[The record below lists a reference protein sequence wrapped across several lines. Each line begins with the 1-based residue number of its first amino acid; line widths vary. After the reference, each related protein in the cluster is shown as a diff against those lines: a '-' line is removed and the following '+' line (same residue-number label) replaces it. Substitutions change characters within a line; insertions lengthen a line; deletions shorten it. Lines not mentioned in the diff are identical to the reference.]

1 MLAKNIIGNT
11 EVKEYLEKI
20 VNSNN
25 VLHSYLFLGTE
36 GIGKKEIAKEFAKR
50 ILCSTKEEECT
61 CKSCLCF
68 DSNNHTDLY
77 VIDNVDGQSIKIEE
91 IRKLTEKVIEKP
103 IISDKKVYIINNAET
118 MTKEAQNCLLKTLE
132 EPPEFVVIIL
142 ISSNDNLILN
152 TIKSRCMTVKFDNI
166 DKNLIKKYID
176 ENLEYGELSEDL
188 LEYING
194 SIGKAIKLKDVQEK
208 YTEIENYLK
217 KVTSL
222 DIVDFLYYGKI
233 IYDKENIS
241 DILNFMIVCLY
252 SNSKDNINYIYAIEH
267 INKCSLRLKSNSNF
281 DMCIDNMLM
290 GIWEEMNENSYRG

>member
-1 MLAKNIIGNT
+1 MLANNIIGNT

-36 GIGKKEIAKEFAKR
+36 GIGKKEIAKEFAKK
-50 ILCSTKEEECT
+50 ILCSTKEEGCT

-68 DSNNHTDLY
+68 DSNNHPDLY
-77 VIDNVDGQSIKIEE
+77 VIDYDNQSIKIDE
-91 IRKLTEKVIEKP
+91 IRTLTEKVIEKP
-103 IISDKKVYIINNAET
+103 IISEKKVYIINNAET

-152 TIKSRCMTVKFDNI
+152 TIKSRCMTIKFNNI
-166 DKNLIKKYID
+166 DNELIKKYID
-176 ENLEYGELSEDL
+176 ENLEYGELSENL
-188 LEYING
+188 LNYING
-194 SIGKAIKLKDVQEK
+194 SIGKAIKLKDVKDK

-222 DIVDFLYYGKI
+222 DIVDFLYYGKT
-233 IYDKENIS
+233 IYDKENIN
-241 DILNFMIVCLY
+241 DILNYIIVCLY
-252 SNSKDNINYIYAIEH
+252 SNSKDNVNYIYAIEH
-267 INKCSLRLKSNSNF
+267 VNKCSLRLKANSNF
-281 DMCIDNMLM
+281 DLCIDNMLM
-290 GIWEEMNENSYRG
+290 GIWEEMNENSYRS

>member
-1 MLAKNIIGNT
+1 MLANNIIGNT

-36 GIGKKEIAKEFAKR
+36 GIGKKEIAKEFAKK

-68 DSNNHTDLY
+68 DSNNHPDLY
-77 VIDNVDGQSIKIEE
+77 VIDYDNQSIKIDE
-91 IRKLTEKVIEKP
+91 IRTLTEKVIEKP
-103 IISDKKVYIINNAET
+103 IISEKKVYIINNAET

-152 TIKSRCMTVKFDNI
+152 TIKSRCMTIKFNNI
-166 DKNLIKKYID
+166 DNELIKKYID
-176 ENLEYGELSEDL
+176 ENLEYGELSENL
-188 LEYING
+188 LNYING
-194 SIGKAIKLKDVQEK
+194 SIGKAIKLKDVKDK

-222 DIVDFLYYGKI
+222 DIVDFLYYGKV
-233 IYDKENIS
+233 IYDKENIN
-241 DILNFMIVCLY
+241 DILNYIIVCLY
-252 SNSKDNINYIYAIEH
+252 SNSKDNVNYIYAIEH
-267 INKCSLRLKSNSNF
+267 VNKCSLRLKANSNF
-281 DMCIDNMLM
+281 DLCIDNMLM
-290 GIWEEMNENSYRG
+290 GIWEEMNENSYRS

>member
-1 MLAKNIIGNT
+1 MLAENVIGNT
-11 EVKEYLEKI
+11 EVKEYLEKV

-36 GIGKKEIAKEFAKR
+36 GIGKKEIAKEFAKK
-50 ILCSTKEEECT
+50 ILCGTKEENCT

-77 VIDNVDGQSIKIEE
+77 VIDYENQSIKIDE
-91 IRKLTEKVIEKP
+91 IRTLTEKVIEKP
-103 IISDKKVYIINNAET
+103 IISEKKVYIINNAET
-118 MTKEAQNCLLKTLE
+118 MTPEAQNCLLKTLE

-142 ISSNDNLILN
+142 VSSNDNLILN
-152 TIKSRCMTVKFDNI
+152 TIKSRCMTLKFNNI
-166 DKNLIKKYID
+166 DDDLIKKYIE
-176 ENLEYGELSEDL
+176 ENLEYGELSDTL
-188 LEYING
+188 LSYING
-194 SIGKAIKLKDVQEK
+194 SIGKAIKLKDVKDK

-233 IYDKENIS
+233 IYDKENIN
-241 DILNFMIVCLY
+241 DILNYIIVCLY
-252 SNSKDNINYIYAIEH
+252 SNSKDNVNYIYAIEH
-267 INKCSLRLKSNSNF
+267 VNKCSLRLKSNSNF

-290 GIWEEMNENSYRG
+290 GIWEEMNENSYRS

>member
-1 MLAKNIIGNT
+1 MLANNIIGNT

-36 GIGKKEIAKEFAKR
+36 GIGKKEIAKEFAKK
-50 ILCSTKEEECT
+50 ILCSTKEEGCT

-68 DSNNHTDLY
+68 DSNNHPDLY
-77 VIDNVDGQSIKIEE
+77 VIDYDNQSIKIDE
-91 IRKLTEKVIEKP
+91 IRTLTEKVIEKP
-103 IISDKKVYIINNAET
+103 IISEKKVYIINNAET

-152 TIKSRCMTVKFDNI
+152 TIKSRCMTIKFNNI
-166 DKNLIKKYID
+166 DNELIKKYID
-176 ENLEYGELSEDL
+176 ENLEYGELSENL
-188 LEYING
+188 LKYING
-194 SIGKAIKLKDVQEK
+194 SIGKAIKLKDVKDK

-222 DIVDFLYYGKI
+222 DIVDFLYYGKT
-233 IYDKENIS
+233 IYDKENIN
-241 DILNFMIVCLY
+241 DILNYIIVCLY
-252 SNSKDNINYIYAIEH
+252 SNSKDNVNYIYAIEH
-267 INKCSLRLKSNSNF
+267 VYKCSLRLKSNSNF

-290 GIWEEMNENSYRG
+290 EIWEEMNENSYRS

>member
-1 MLAKNIIGNT
+1 MLANNIIGNT

-36 GIGKKEIAKEFAKR
+36 GIGKKEIAKEFAKK

-68 DSNNHTDLY
+68 DSNNHPDLY
-77 VIDNVDGQSIKIEE
+77 VIDYDNQSIKIDE
-91 IRKLTEKVIEKP
+91 IRTLTEKVIEKP
-103 IISDKKVYIINNAET
+103 IISEKKVYIINNAET

-152 TIKSRCMTVKFDNI
+152 TIKSRCMTIKFNNI
-166 DKNLIKKYID
+166 DNELIKKYID
-176 ENLEYGELSEDL
+176 ENLEYGELSENL
-188 LEYING
+188 LKYING
-194 SIGKAIKLKDVQEK
+194 SIGKAIKLKDIKDK

-222 DIVDFLYYGKI
+222 DIVDFLYYGKT
-233 IYDKENIS
+233 IYDKENIN
-241 DILNFMIVCLY
+241 DILNYIIVCLY
-252 SNSKDNINYIYAIEH
+252 SNSKDNVNYIYAIEH
-267 INKCSLRLKSNSNF
+267 VNKCSLRLKANSNF
-281 DMCIDNMLM
+281 DLCIDNMLM
-290 GIWEEMNENSYRG
+290 GIWEEMNENSYRS

>member
-1 MLAKNIIGNT
+1 MLANNIIGNT

-36 GIGKKEIAKEFAKR
+36 GIGKKEIAKEFAKK
-50 ILCSTKEEECT
+50 ILCSTKEKECT

-68 DSNNHTDLY
+68 DSNNHPDLY
-77 VIDNVDGQSIKIEE
+77 VIDYDNQSIKIDE
-91 IRKLTEKVIEKP
+91 IRTLTEKVIEKP
-103 IISDKKVYIINNAET
+103 IISEKKVYIINNAET

-152 TIKSRCMTVKFDNI
+152 TIKSRCMTIKFNNI
-166 DKNLIKKYID
+166 DNELIKKYID
-176 ENLEYGELSEDL
+176 ENLEYGELSENL
-188 LEYING
+188 LNYING
-194 SIGKAIKLKDVQEK
+194 SIGKAIKLKDVKDK

-222 DIVDFLYYGKI
+222 DIVDFLYYGKV
-233 IYDKENIS
+233 IYDKENIN
-241 DILNFMIVCLY
+241 DILNYIIVCLY
-252 SNSKDNINYIYAIEH
+252 SNSKDNVNYIYAIEH
-267 INKCSLRLKSNSNF
+267 VNKCSLRLKANSNF
-281 DMCIDNMLM
+281 DLCIDNMLM
-290 GIWEEMNENSYRG
+290 GIWEEMNENSYRS

>member
-1 MLAKNIIGNT
+1 MLANNIIGNT

-36 GIGKKEIAKEFAKR
+36 GIGKKEIAKEFAKK

-68 DSNNHTDLY
+68 DSNNHPDLY
-77 VIDNVDGQSIKIEE
+77 VIDYDNQSIKIDE
-91 IRKLTEKVIEKP
+91 IRTLTEKVIEKP
-103 IISDKKVYIINNAET
+103 IISEKKVYIINNAET

-152 TIKSRCMTVKFDNI
+152 TIKSRCMTIKFNNI
-166 DKNLIKKYID
+166 DNELIKKYID
-176 ENLEYGELSEDL
+176 ENLEYGELSENL
-188 LEYING
+188 LNYING
-194 SIGKAIKLKDVQEK
+194 SVGKAIKLKDVKDK

-222 DIVDFLYYGKI
+222 DIVDFLYYGKV
-233 IYDKENIS
+233 IYDKENIN
-241 DILNFMIVCLY
+241 DILNYIIVCLY
-252 SNSKDNINYIYAIEH
+252 SNSKDNVNYIYAIEH
-267 INKCSLRLKSNSNF
+267 VNKCSLRLKANSNF
-281 DMCIDNMLM
+281 DLCIDNMLM
-290 GIWEEMNENSYRG
+290 GIWEEMNENSYRS

>member
-1 MLAKNIIGNT
+1 MLANNIIGNT

-36 GIGKKEIAKEFAKR
+36 GIGKKEIAKEFAKK
-50 ILCSTKEEECT
+50 ILCSTKEEGCT

-68 DSNNHTDLY
+68 DSNNHPDLY
-77 VIDNVDGQSIKIEE
+77 VIDYDNQSIKIDE
-91 IRKLTEKVIEKP
+91 IRTLTEKVIEKP
-103 IISDKKVYIINNAET
+103 IISEKKVYIINNAET

-152 TIKSRCMTVKFDNI
+152 TIKSRCMTIKFNNI
-166 DKNLIKKYID
+166 VNELIKKYID
-176 ENLEYGELSEDL
+176 ENLEYGELSENL
-188 LEYING
+188 LKYING
-194 SIGKAIKLKDVQEK
+194 SIGKAIKLKDIKDK

-222 DIVDFLYYGKI
+222 DIVDFLYYGKV
-233 IYDKENIS
+233 IYDKENIN
-241 DILNFMIVCLY
+241 DILNYIIVCLY
-252 SNSKDNINYIYAIEH
+252 SNSKDNVNYIYAIEH
-267 INKCSLRLKSNSNF
+267 VNKCSLRLKANSNF
-281 DMCIDNMLM
+281 DLCIDNMLM
-290 GIWEEMNENSYRG
+290 GIWEEMNENSYRS

>member
-11 EVKEYLEKI
+11 DVKEYLEKI

-36 GIGKKEIAKEFAKR
+36 GIGKKEIAKEFAKK
-50 ILCSTKEEECT
+50 ILCSTKEDECT

-68 DSNNHTDLY
+68 DSNNHSDLY
-77 VIDNVDGQSIKIEE
+77 VIDYDNQSIKIEE

-103 IISDKKVYIINNAET
+103 IISERKVYIINNAET

-166 DKNLIKKYID
+166 DENLIQKYIE
-176 ENLEYGELSEDL
+176 ENLDYGVLSENL
-188 LEYING
+188 LKYING
-194 SIGKAIKLKDVQEK
+194 SIGKAIKLENVKDK
-208 YTEIENYLK
+208 YMEIEEYLK

-241 DILNFMIVCLY
+241 DILNYIIVCLY

-267 INKCSLRLKSNSNF
+267 VNKCSLRLKSNSNF

-290 GIWEEMNENSYRG
+290 GIWEEMNENSSRS

>member
-1 MLAKNIIGNT
+1 MLANNIIGNT

-36 GIGKKEIAKEFAKR
+36 GIGKKEIAKEFAKK
-50 ILCSTKEEECT
+50 ILCSTKEEGCT

-68 DSNNHTDLY
+68 DSNNHPDLY
-77 VIDNVDGQSIKIEE
+77 VIDYDNQSIKIDE
-91 IRKLTEKVIEKP
+91 IRTLTEKVIEKP
-103 IISDKKVYIINNAET
+103 IISEKKVYIINNAET

-152 TIKSRCMTVKFDNI
+152 TIKSRCMTIKFNNI
-166 DKNLIKKYID
+166 DNELIKKYID
-176 ENLEYGELSEDL
+176 ENLEYGELSENL
-188 LEYING
+188 LKYING
-194 SIGKAIKLKDVQEK
+194 SIGKAIKLKDIKDK

-222 DIVDFLYYGKI
+222 DIVDFLYYGKT
-233 IYDKENIS
+233 IYDKENIN
-241 DILNFMIVCLY
+241 DILNYIIVCLY
-252 SNSKDNINYIYAIEH
+252 SNSKDNVNYIYAIEH
-267 INKCSLRLKSNSNF
+267 VNKCSLRLKANSNF
-281 DMCIDNMLM
+281 DLCIDNMLM
-290 GIWEEMNENSYRG
+290 GIWEEMNENSYRS

>member
-1 MLAKNIIGNT
+1 MLANNIIGNT

-36 GIGKKEIAKEFAKR
+36 GIGKKEIAKEFAKK

-68 DSNNHTDLY
+68 DSNNHPDLY
-77 VIDNVDGQSIKIEE
+77 VIDYDNQSIKIDE
-91 IRKLTEKVIEKP
+91 IRTLTEKVIEKP
-103 IISDKKVYIINNAET
+103 IISEKKVYIINNAET

-152 TIKSRCMTVKFDNI
+152 TIKSRCMTIKFNNI
-166 DKNLIKKYID
+166 DDDLIKKYIE
-176 ENLEYGELSEDL
+176 ENLEYGELSDTL
-188 LEYING
+188 LSYING
-194 SIGKAIKLKDVQEK
+194 SIGKAIKLKDIKDK

-222 DIVDFLYYGKI
+222 DIVDFLYYGKT
-233 IYDKENIS
+233 IYDKENIN
-241 DILNFMIVCLY
+241 DILNYIIVCLY
-252 SNSKDNINYIYAIEH
+252 SNSKDNVNYIYAIEH
-267 INKCSLRLKSNSNF
+267 VNKCSLRLKANSNF
-281 DMCIDNMLM
+281 DLCIDNMLM
-290 GIWEEMNENSYRG
+290 GIWEEMNENSYRS

>member
-1 MLAKNIIGNT
+1 MLANNIIGNT

-36 GIGKKEIAKEFAKR
+36 GIGKKEIAKEFAKK
-50 ILCSTKEEECT
+50 ILCSTKEEGCT

-68 DSNNHTDLY
+68 DSNNHPDLY
-77 VIDNVDGQSIKIEE
+77 VIDYDNQSIKIDE
-91 IRKLTEKVIEKP
+91 IRTLTEKVIEKP
-103 IISDKKVYIINNAET
+103 IISEKKVYNINNAET

-152 TIKSRCMTVKFDNI
+152 TIKSRCMTIKFNNI
-166 DKNLIKKYID
+166 DNELIKKYID
-176 ENLEYGELSEDL
+176 ENLEYGELSENL
-188 LEYING
+188 LKYING
-194 SIGKAIKLKDVQEK
+194 SIGKAIKLKDIKDK

-222 DIVDFLYYGKI
+222 DIVDFLYYGKT
-233 IYDKENIS
+233 IYDKENIN
-241 DILNFMIVCLY
+241 DILNYIIVCLY
-252 SNSKDNINYIYAIEH
+252 SNSKDNVNYIYAIEH
-267 INKCSLRLKSNSNF
+267 VNKCSLRLKANSNF
-281 DMCIDNMLM
+281 DLCIDNMLM
-290 GIWEEMNENSYRG
+290 GIWEEMNENSYRS